1 MKFDDYLN
9 EQLKNPEFK
18 KEYDDLKSL
27 RYQVLEDGRDTM
39 EFENLKEAEFHA
51 ETALLNA
58 KESVAIYDCETDS
71 IVKTYY
77 PEEL

>member
-1 MKFDDYLN
+1 MKVSN
-9 EQLKNPEFK
+9 EQ
-18 KEYDDLKSL
+18 LKSL
-27 RYQVLEDGRDTM
+27 RYQILEDGRDTM

-58 KESVAIYDCETDS
+58 KESVEIYDCETDS

>member
-1 MKFDDYLN
+1 
-9 EQLKNPEFK
+9 
-18 KEYDDLKSL
+18 
-27 RYQVLEDGRDTM
+27 M
-39 EFENLKEAEFHA
+39 ELENLKEAEFHA

-58 KESVAIYDCETDS
+58 KESVEIYDCETDS

>member
-18 KEYDDLKSL
+18 KEYADFKPL
-27 RYQVLEDGRDTM
+27 RFQVFEDGRDTM
-39 EFENLKEAEFHA
+39 EFENLKEAKFYA

-58 KESVAIYDCETDS
+58 KQSVEIYDSETDS
-71 IVKTYY
+71 IMKTYC